1 MQYIVADWLDLLVLC
16 LDHFDHWPGLT
27 YFAYGMGYR
36 ITEV

>member
-1 MQYIVADWLDLLVLC
+1 MQYIVAGWLDLLVLC
-16 LDHFDHWPGLT
+16 LDQWPGLT